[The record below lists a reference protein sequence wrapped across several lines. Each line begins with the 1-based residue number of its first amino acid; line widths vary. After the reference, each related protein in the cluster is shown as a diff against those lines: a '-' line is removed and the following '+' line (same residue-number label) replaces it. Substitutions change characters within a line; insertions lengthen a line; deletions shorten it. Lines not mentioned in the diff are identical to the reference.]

1 VSRRRRAVL
10 LAGAYAALAALFA
23 AGAFRRLDQ
32 WAVDHLMPGNSG
44 FRQGEPALV
53 DSIVPLLHS
62 RWDNGYAIAANLLTL
77 PAAPLVS
84 VVLATLVS
92 RRLAVALVAAVA
104 VEVLCKTVIDG
115 PALFHGTSHIV
126 AFDSSFPSGHT
137 LRTVLLAGAVA
148 LCRPQLRLLAA
159 AWAVAAI
166 VLLELAGWHTPSDV
180 AGGVVLGALALLG
193 ARSAGALRAR
203 RLAARA

>member
-1 VSRRRRAVL
+1 VSRRPSFALL

-23 AGAFRRLDQ
+23 AGAFRRVDQ
-32 WAVDHLMPGNSG
+32 WAVDHLMPGSH
-44 FRQGEPALV
+44 FRRGEPGVV

-62 RWDNGYAIAANLLTL
+62 RWDNGYAIAANLVTL
-77 PAAPLVS
+77 PAALLIS
-84 VVLATLVS
+84 VVLATLLS
-92 RRLAVALVAAVA
+92 RRLAIALVAAVA
-104 VEVLCKTVIDG
+104 VEVLCKTVVDG

-137 LRTVLLAGAVA
+137 LRTVILAGGVA
-148 LCRPQLRLLAA
+148 LCRPQLRLLAC

-193 ARSAGALRAR
+193 GRAAGALGGR